1 MRTWGIA
8 GFASEVD
15 SKCLRACK
23 SELLEE
29 ESGGC
34 GGCVGVPI
42 ELLVGL
48 SCALPRRISEGK
60 NTRSPGWRLERRY
73 ILAACWCVGPNRS
86 GEWGWSLRKNR
97 RIIGPIEPWGQI
109 AQICSRTLFA
119 WRVRRTSSRV
129 MVSEVT
135 VPPPILVNF
144 LFSASCRHLTA
155 AAVYVDMSIESGVEE
170 GSGE

>member
-34 GGCVGVPI
+34 GSCVGVPI

-60 NTRSPGWRLERRY
+60 NTRESWMETGEAVHIGSLLVCRAKLKRR
-73 ILAACWCVGPNRS
+73 VG
-86 GEWGWSLRKNR
+86 
-97 RIIGPIEPWGQI
+97 
-109 AQICSRTLFA
+109 
-119 WRVRRTSSRV
+119 
-129 MVSEVT
+129 
-135 VPPPILVNF
+135 LV
-144 LFSASCRHLTA
+144 
-155 AAVYVDMSIESGVEE
+155 VEE
-170 GSGE
+170 ESTHHRSH